1 MRSEAEMMDMVIAAA
16 REDDNVRAV
25 LLNGSRANPNAKK
38 DMFQDYDIVFIVRDT
53 SPFFINRSYMD
64 RFGDLI
70 MLQMPETMRDPIG
83 DGRFYIS
90 RPV

>member
-53 SPFFINRSYMD
+53 SPV
-64 RFGDLI
+64 
-70 MLQMPETMRDPIG
+70 
-83 DGRFYIS
+83 FY
-90 RPV
+90 

>member
-38 DMFQDYDIVFIVRDT
+38 GHV
-53 SPFFINRSYMD
+53 S
-64 RFGDLI
+64 GL
-70 MLQMPETMRDPIG
+70 
-83 DGRFYIS
+83 
-90 RPV
+90 

>member
-53 SPFFINRSYMD
+53 S
-64 RFGDLI
+64 RFLLI
-70 MLQMPETMRDPIG
+70 AAIWTGSAI
-83 DGRFYIS
+83 
-90 RPV
+90 